1 MFMQVLRIRY
11 AAFESSD
18 IPLSPGAF
26 IQYKR
31 DLLFKQFLGYAAISL
46 DFVMSLLFV
55 LLRCSFSNFV
65 QN

>member
-18 IPLSPGAF
+18 IPLSPWSLHS
-26 IQYKR
+26 IKR
-31 DLLFKQFLGYAAISL
+31 DFLFKQFLGYAAISL

-55 LLRCSFSNFV
+55 LLRCCFSNFV